1 VVSYIKLK
9 VIKKANQFTLNREP
23 LNQIK
28 KLAGQTLIYGLG
40 TIIPRFLNYL
50 FLTPVYTRLFAEPDY
65 GILTKLYAYSAFLIV
80 LLTFGTETSF
90 FRFAKKYQSTRVF
103 TNAFFFIVATAIL
116 SILVIG
122 FNLDNITN
130 NLNIGGAKVA
140 VVMIMGIVLTDI
152 FMSLPF
158 ARLRY
163 ENKARLF
170 STLKII
176 NVVLNIF
183 FNVFFFFI
191 LPHLKDIVFFES
203 IYYPGY
209 TFQYAFM
216 SNLLANIFTLI
227 LLIPSF
233 RVNLKML
240 NQGIILSMLLYSYPI
255 VLSGLAGMIND
266 VGDKFIL
273 EYFIDGKEAA
283 NYAIGIYGANY
294 KIATLMIIF
303 IQMFKFAVEPFFFR
317 ISDQKDHK
325 TTYALVTKAFSYTGL
340 FILVAIIGYIDIFK
354 HFIDSDYHVGLKIVP
369 IVLLGNFFFGL
380 YYNVSIWYK
389 ITDKTRFGVYFTFIG
404 SIITL
409 IVISLLVPSLGY
421 MGAAIATLMCFVS
434 MAITNILVGRKYYK
448 INYDWAN
455 ISKLLIVALILVTG
469 FWLFRSENIIYS
481 LIFGTL
487 IIFAFLISLWFVD
500 QEFLR
505 KLKSK

>member
-1 VVSYIKLK
+1 M
-9 VIKKANQFTLNREP
+9 
-23 LNQIK
+23 NQIK
-28 KLAGQTLIYGLG
+28 RLAGQTLVYGLG

-50 FLTPVYTRLFAEPDY
+50 FLTPVYTRLFLEPDY

-90 FRFAKKYQSTRVF
+90 FRFAKKYQSDKVF
-103 TNAFFFIVATAIL
+103 TNAFFFIVATAAI
-116 SILVIG
+116 SSLVI
-122 FNLDNITN
+122 FNNLDAITET
-130 NLNIGGAKVA
+130 LNIGGAKIAIIMV
-140 VVMIMGIVLTDI
+140 MGIVLTDI

-163 ENKARLF
+163 ENKAKLF

-176 NVVLNIF
+176 NVVLNIS

-191 LPHLKDIVFFES
+191 LPYLKHLPFFET
-203 IYYPGY
+203 IYYPNF

-216 SNLLANIFTLI
+216 SNLLANFFTVL
-227 LLIPSF
+227 LLIPTF
-233 RVNLKML
+233 QINLKLL
-240 NQGIILSMLLYSYPI
+240 NRGILLKMLLYSYPI

-273 EYFIDGKEAA
+273 EYFIDGKEEA

-325 TTYALVTKAFSYTGL
+325 STYALVTKAFSYAGL
-340 FILVAIIGYIDIFK
+340 LILVAIIGYIDIFK

-389 ITDKTRFGVYFTFIG
+389 ITDKTKFGVYFTFIG
-404 SIITL
+404 SLITL
-409 IVISLLVPSLGY
+409 LVISLLVPSLGY
-421 MGAAIATLMCFVS
+421 MGAAIATLFCFVS
-434 MAITNILVGRKYYK
+434 MAISNILIGRKYYK
-448 INYDWAN
+448 VSYDWPN
-455 ISKLLIVALILVTG
+455 IGKLFSIALGLITL
-469 FWLFRSENIIYS
+469 FWFLRPDNIIYS
-481 LIFGTL
+481 LVFGTL
-487 IIFAFLISLWFVD
+487 IIFAFLGSLWFID
-500 QEFLR
+500 RGFIKTLR
-505 KLKSK
+505 SKES